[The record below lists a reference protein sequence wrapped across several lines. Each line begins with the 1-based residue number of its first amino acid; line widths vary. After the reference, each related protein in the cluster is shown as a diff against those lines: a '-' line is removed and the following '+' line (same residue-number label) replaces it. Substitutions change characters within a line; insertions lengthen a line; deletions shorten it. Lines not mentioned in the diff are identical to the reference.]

1 MGFEKDDMMKYSKA
15 FRSILISIV
24 LVLFYSQSAK
34 SQFYETGQDPFSV
47 SWKQIKLKNYKLIF
61 PEDFE
66 PTALKFASTLD
77 TFYPVSS
84 KYLLKDHKRISI
96 VFHTQSS
103 LSNGMVVYA
112 PKRMELY
119 TIPPQDNYP
128 QDWLDQLALH
138 ETRHVVQLDALNQGL
153 TRFGSFIIGQQAIG
167 AVSGL
172 VPRWF
177 LEGDA
182 VYSETI
188 FSSAGR
194 GRSAAFQMP
203 YRALVLNREKLYSY
217 EKAMLGSYRNF
228 VPDIYQMGYPMVK
241 MMRDS
246 FDQDIFGK
254 SLKYTARNPYLVF
267 PFGHSLKINSGLN
280 NRYSYEFTYKTLKN
294 IWEKQNQYST
304 YQHWPVKE
312 TRTFTN
318 YNTPVHISD
327 SLVLAQKWSL
337 AQTRR
342 YVLIDKQGKEKKLIT
357 IGSNN
362 SDRISLYQNK
372 LAWSENKTDLRWTN
386 RTYSEVMIYDIEHKT
401 RKVLTRKSWYFS
413 PAFSPDGRQIAVV
426 EESPKYQ
433 SALVILDANSGKVL
447 QRIAAPDGNHLQ
459 YPVWNK
465 SEVYCLSVQ
474 KKGKSIIKLK
484 NDSWYEVMLPT
495 FNNISSFCMVDST
508 IVFAGENNGVNNIF
522 IYNPF
527 KNTYSQV
534 TNSRFGAFEPYP
546 DTNNNILYFSEY
558 TSDGYRISHTPWNPD
573 SYLHTIDYNRNPL
586 TAVTLENSGFNVQNT
601 ANDSTFSSKYK
612 PEKYAR
618 LPHLVNVHSW
628 LPAYFNYSVSDF
640 SNPGLYPG
648 LMVLSQDILGTLV
661 SSAGYSNREG
671 YSHFHANISYKAL
684 LPIITWSIDAGG
696 PVQHVGSSTALPLS
710 YSRNIQSTVSV
721 SLPLNLSRGKYASG
735 ITPWVEWKLNRNAYY
750 IKAENNYYQ
759 GLHYI
764 NYGVNFYRYTK
775 MAVRDIFP
783 RFGVSSFFKFQTT
796 PFENKLFNEI
806 YAVSAR
812 LYLPGLMKNH
822 SFQVRYAYQ
831 KQSPLRYLY
840 GSMISFPAGY
850 ASQRSEELN
859 AVNVTY
865 ALPLVY
871 PDFHLGPVLYL
882 KRIRTHLFY
891 DMAFN
896 KFHSRPNIIT
906 ENILRSVG
914 TDLIADVHFLRIM
927 FPFQV
932 GARIA
937 YLPEEKSIFCQA
949 IFSVNLVY

>member
-1 MGFEKDDMMKYSKA
+1 MKIYFKGSVYRRVI
-15 FRSILISIV
+15 FILCLILSFNQFAI
-24 LVLFYSQSAK
+24 

-47 SWKQIKLKNYKLIF
+47 SWKQINLKNYQLIF
-61 PEDFE
+61 PAGFE
-66 PTALKFASTLD
+66 PAARKFVSTLD
-77 TFYPVSS
+77 TFNPVSS

-128 QDWLDQLALH
+128 QDWLNQLALH

-153 TRFGSFIIGQQAIG
+153 TRFGSFLIGQQAVG

-203 YRALVLNREKLYSY
+203 YRALVLSRKKLFSY

-246 FDQDIFGK
+246 FDCDIFGK

-267 PFGHSLKINSGLN
+267 PFGHSLKTISGLN
-280 NRYSYEFTYKTLKN
+280 NRFTYEFTYKTLRKV
-294 IWEKQNQYST
+294 WEQQNQYSS
-304 YQHWPVKE
+304 YQHLPVKE

-318 YNTPVHISD
+318 YHTPVQIYD

-337 AQTRR
+337 ANTRR
-342 YVLIDKQGKEKKLIT
+342 YILIDKQGKEKKLIT
-357 IGSNN
+357 VGSNN
-362 SDRISLYQNK
+362 SDRISVHQNK

-386 RTYSEVMIYDIEHKT
+386 RTYSEVMVYDMEHKT
-401 RKVLTRKSWYFS
+401 RKVLTKKTWYFS
-413 PAFSPDGRQIAVV
+413 PAFSEDGRRIAVI
-426 EESPKYQ
+426 EESPEYQ
-433 SALVILDANSGKVL
+433 SALVILDALSGKVL
-447 QRIAAPDGNHLQ
+447 HRIPAPDGNHLQ
-459 YPVWNK
+459 YPVWNQN
-465 SEVYCLSVQ
+465 EVYCLSVQ
-474 KKGKSIIKLK
+474 KNGKSIIKTVG
-484 NDSWYEVMLPT
+484 DSWTEIMAPT
-495 FNNISSFCMVDST
+495 FNNISSFLVFDNYL
-508 IVFAGENNGVNNIF
+508 IFAGENNGLNNIF
-522 IYNPF
+522 IFNPSD
-527 KNTYSQV
+527 NNYSQV
-534 TNSRFGAFEPYP
+534 TNSRFGAFEPYL
-546 DTNNNILYFSEY
+546 DTNNRILYFSEY
-558 TSDGYRISHTPWNPD
+558 TSDGYRISFTPWYPN
-573 SYLHTIDYNRNPL
+573 SYPKIRQYSDDLSNT
-586 TAVTLENSGFNVQNT
+586 VSLENTGFNIQNI
-601 ANDSTFSSKYK
+601 AKDSSFNSKYEMK
-612 PEKYAR
+612 KYSR
-618 LPHLVNVHSW
+618 LPHLLNVHSW

-648 LMVLSQDILGTLV
+648 LMLLSQDVLGTLV
-661 SSAGYSNREG
+661 SSAGYSYRNG

-684 LPIITWSIDAGG
+684 LPIISWNIDLGG
-696 PVQHVGSSTALPLS
+696 PIQHVGSTTALPLT
-710 YSRNIQSTVSV
+710 YNKNIQSTVSI

-750 IKAENNYYQ
+750 IKSENNYYQ

-764 NYGVNFYRYTK
+764 NFGVNFYRYTK
-775 MAVRDIFP
+775 MAIRDIFP
-783 RFGVSSFFKFQTT
+783 KFGVSSFFKAQTT
-796 PFENKLFNEI
+796 PFENKLFSEI
-806 YAVSAR
+806 YAVNTR
-812 LYLPGLMKNH
+812 LYLPGLMNNH

-831 KQSPLRYLY
+831 RQSSLRYLY

-850 ASQRSEELN
+850 VSQRSEELH
-859 AVNVTY
+859 AMNVTY

-891 DMAFN
+891 DIASN
-896 KFHSRPNIIT
+896 KYHSSGNIIT
-906 ENILRSVG
+906 HNILRSVG
-914 TDLIADVHFLRIM
+914 TDLIADIHFLRIM

-937 YLPEEKSIFCQA
+937 YLPREKSIFSQA